1 MAEIRWFGHNCF
13 RIRSREAVVM
23 MDPVG
28 KNTGYS
34 MTKQTADIVTIS
46 HQHDGH
52 TNITQVKPEY
62 VVLDGPGE
70 YELHGVFVYAYR
82 SYHDSEKSAT
92 QGYNT
97 IFSVKMD
104 GIRFTHLGDLG
115 RMPSDDVMEEL
126 EGTDVLFV
134 PAGGGPVLPPTQMA
148 ELVGVISPK
157 LVIPM
162 QFQTSMG
169 DADRGDVAEFA
180 RHLSIPLPEEAVE
193 KLILKTS
200 DLPVAMGITVLS
212 PSA

>member
-1 MAEIRWFGHNCF
+1 MADIRWFGHNCF
-13 RIRSREAVVM
+13 RIRAREATVM

-28 KNTGYS
+28 KRTGYS

-46 HQHDGH
+46 HQHEGH
-52 TNITQVKPEY
+52 TNTAQVKPEFM
-62 VVLDGPGE
+62 VLDGPGE
-70 YELHGVFVYAYR
+70 YELHGVFVYGFR
-82 SYHDSEKSAT
+82 SYHDDEKGAK

-115 RMPSDDVMEEL
+115 HMPSDDVMEEL

-148 ELVGVISPK
+148 ELVGLISPK

-162 QFQTSMG
+162 QFQTSNG
-169 DADRGDVAEFA
+169 DKDRGDVAEFA
-180 RHLSIPLPEEAVE
+180 RHLSLPMPEEQVE
-193 KLILKTS
+193 KLTLKTS
-200 DLPVAMGITVLS
+200 DLPDKMGIVVLT
-212 PSA
+212 PSV

>member
-1 MAEIRWFGHNCF
+1 MADIRWFGHNCF
-13 RIRSREAVVM
+13 RIRAREATVL

-28 KNTGYS
+28 KRTGYS

-46 HQHDGH
+46 HQHEGH
-52 TNITQVKPEY
+52 TNTSQVKPGF

-70 YELHGVFVYAYR
+70 YELHGVFVYGYR
-82 SYHDSEKSAT
+82 SYHDESKGSEH
-92 QGYNT
+92 GYNT
-97 IFSVKMD
+97 IFSVRMD

-115 RMPSDDVMEEL
+115 HMPSDQILEEL

-162 QFQTSMG
+162 QFKTTNG
-169 DADRGDVAEFA
+169 DKERGDVAEFA
-180 RHLSIPLPEEAVE
+180 RHLSLSMPEPVE
-193 KLILKTS
+193 KLTLKTS
-200 DLPVAMGITVLS
+200 DLPDKMEMIVLA
-212 PSA
+212 PGV